1 MLFNSY
7 EFIFIFLPITFIV
20 YFYLM
25 NQRLVLAAKIFL
37 VIASLFFYGY
47 WNYIY
52 VPLILLSIFV
62 NYGVGVS
69 LVNSEQIKRIKG
81 IKKLSSKTILTFGIV
96 FNLGLL
102 GYFKYTDFFLE
113 NFNGIFGTNI
123 PLPHIILPIGISFFT
138 FTQIAF
144 LVDAYRKEAKEYNIF
159 NYMLFVT
166 YFPHLLAG
174 PILHHKEMMPQ
185 FASKYN
191 YIKNYRNIALGLFIF
206 SIGL

>member
-25 NQRLVLAAKIFL
+25 NQRLVLPAKIFL

-69 LVNSEQIKRIKG
+69 LVNSDK
-81 IKKLSSKTILTFGIV
+81 IKKISSKTILTFGIV

-113 NFNGIFGTNI
+113 NFNGVFGTNI

-144 LVDAYRKEAKEYNIF
+144 
-159 NYMLFVT
+159 
-166 YFPHLLAG
+166 FP
-174 PILHHKEMMPQ
+174 
-185 FASKYN
+185 N
-191 YIKNYRNIALGLFIF
+191 N
-206 SIGL
+206 SIRFKIESPKSL

>member
-20 YFYLM
+20 YFFLM

-96 FNLGLL
+96 FNL
-102 GYFKYTDFFLE
+102 
-113 NFNGIFGTNI
+113 
-123 PLPHIILPIGISFFT
+123 
-138 FTQIAF
+138 
-144 LVDAYRKEAKEYNIF
+144 
-159 NYMLFVT
+159 
-166 YFPHLLAG
+166 
-174 PILHHKEMMPQ
+174 
-185 FASKYN
+185 
-191 YIKNYRNIALGLFIF
+191 
-206 SIGL
+206 